1 MQTLSLIGH
10 TQEVLA
16 QMLTFVGPADTV
28 IQHFFRSRKYLGSS
42 DRRFIAE
49 TSYGVLRHLRACE
62 TRLRAATRDELFPE
76 DRALLLL
83 CAYLISN
90 AETLTISPEELLQRL
105 RGSRVRQDIDEILSS
120 LTRFQPKEPNDTIER
135 IGERYSFQSWMVER
149 WIGQFG
155 EERTERLCESL
166 NEQAP
171 LAIRVNTLRTIV
183 EAAREQLKEEGVETE
198 LSPNLPGA
206 LTLTKRINVFSLK
219 SFKEGVFEMQDAG
232 SQMLPML
239 VDPKPTDKVLDACAG
254 AGGKTLQFAALMKN
268 RGEIFAADVHAHRLE
283 ELRIR
288 AKRAAAQNIRV
299 KHVTT
304 LSDLHGTHTGF
315 FDVVFVDAPCSG
327 VGTIRRNP
335 GMKWS
340 VSEQMVKELSEKQQ
354 SILDQC
360 EPLVKP
366 KGRIVYATCSLF
378 REENESV
385 AEQFLQRHPGFAVA
399 GLNPKSVP
407 LREESPQAF
416 EYLLPFNTNTDGF
429 FVASMKRGD

>member
-1 MQTLSLIGH
+1 
-10 TQEVLA
+10 
-16 QMLTFVGPADTV
+16 
-28 IQHFFRSRKYLGSS
+28 
-42 DRRFIAE
+42 
-49 TSYGVLRHLRACE
+49 
-62 TRLRAATRDELFPE
+62 
-76 DRALLLL
+76 
-83 CAYLISN
+83 
-90 AETLTISPEELLQRL
+90 
-105 RGSRVRQDIDEILSS
+105 
-120 LTRFQPKEPNDTIER
+120 
-135 IGERYSFQSWMVER
+135 
-149 WIGQFG
+149 
-155 EERTERLCESL
+155 
-166 NEQAP
+166 
-171 LAIRVNTLRTIV
+171 
-183 EAAREQLKEEGVETE
+183 
-198 LSPNLPGA
+198 
-206 LTLTKRINVFSLK
+206 
-219 SFKEGVFEMQDAG
+219 
-232 SQMLPML
+232 MLPML

-288 AKRAAAQNIRV
+288 AKRAGAQNIRV

-340 VSEQMVKELSEKQQ
+340 VSEQMVTELSEKQQ

-385 AEQFLQRHPGFAVA
+385 AEQFLQRHPGFSVA
-399 GLNPKSVP
+399 ALNPKSVP

-416 EYLLPFNTNTDGF
+416 EYLLPFDTNTDGF
-429 FVASMKRGD
+429 FVASMKRVD